1 MSDEMTEFAG
11 DFLAR
16 VKPTGET
23 WVRLAPTAVAKAR
36 ESGKK
41 AKRAWATYKSTSL
54 KRLRAQA
61 AAEGRDDAWIQAELL
76 VVEEKYRGGDAR
88 TKTGHRKLAVCDNV
102 ALDTAVRPPSGPS
115 SKPRKK
121 STSSASSSSSSSSS
135 SAKAKPS
142 AAPPSPQR
150 PASSSSSCAK
160 AMPSAAPPPPQR
172 PASAAENP
180 WARNLQAAPLP
191 KVVALLEAVREEL
204 GRRRPTLNEYDTEA
218 VYNSLLLCTALAQ
231 EIRV

>member
-1 MSDEMTEFAG
+1 MAEFAG

-41 AKRAWATYKSTSL
+41 AKRACATYKSTSL

-76 VVEEKYRGGDAR
+76 VVEEVSRGDAR
-88 TKTGHRKLAVCDNV
+88 TKTGHRKLALCDNV

>member
-1 MSDEMTEFAG
+1 MAEFAG

-76 VVEEKYRGGDAR
+76 VVEEKYRGGMRGPRRATASSLCAIMWLSIRRCAHPLAR
-88 TKTGHRKLAVCDNV
+88 RRGQGRSRRRRRRRRR
-102 ALDTAVRPPSGPS
+102 RPPPPP
-115 SKPRKK
+115 PRVPLLKR
-121 STSSASSSSSSSSS
+121 S
-135 SAKAKPS
+135 
-142 AAPPSPQR
+142 
-150 PASSSSSCAK
+150 
-160 AMPSAAPPPPQR
+160 PPQR
-172 PASAAENP
+172 PRRRSAQRPPRVPVLKRCPPQRPRRRSAQRQRPRTRGPGTPGSAAP
-180 WARNLQAAPLP
+180 QGRRVAGGGARGAGAAPP
-191 KVVALLEAVREEL
+191 NLE
-204 GRRRPTLNEYDTEA
+204 
-218 VYNSLLLCTALAQ
+218 
-231 EIRV
+231 

>member
-88 TKTGHRKLAVCDNV
+88 TKTGHRKLALCDNV

-115 SKPRKK
+115 SRPRKK
-121 STSSASSSSSSSSS
+121 STSSSSSSSSRSY
-135 SAKAKPS
+135 AKTKPS

-204 GRRRPTLNEYDTEA
+204 GRRHPTLNEYDTEA

>member
-88 TKTGHRKLAVCDNV
+88 TKTGHRKLALCDNV

-180 WARNLQAAPLP
+180 WARNSRQRRSPRSSRCWRRCARSWGGAAQP
-191 KVVALLEAVREEL
+191 
-204 GRRRPTLNEYDTEA
+204 
-218 VYNSLLLCTALAQ
+218 
-231 EIRV
+231 

>member
-1 MSDEMTEFAG
+1 MAEFAG

-76 VVEEKYRGGDAR
+76 VVEEKYRGGMRGPRRATASSLCAIMWLSIRRCAHPLAR
-88 TKTGHRKLAVCDNV
+88 RRSQGRSRRRRHRRR
-102 ALDTAVRPPSGPS
+102 RPP
-115 SKPRKK
+115 PRVPLLKR
-121 STSSASSSSSSSSS
+121 S
-135 SAKAKPS
+135 
-142 AAPPSPQR
+142 
-150 PASSSSSCAK
+150 
-160 AMPSAAPPPPQR
+160 PPQR
-172 PASAAENP
+172 P
-180 WARNLQAAPLP
+180 
-191 KVVALLEAVREEL
+191 
-204 GRRRPTLNEYDTEA
+204 RRR
-218 VYNSLLLCTALAQ
+218 SAQ
-231 EIRV
+231 RPPRVPVLKRCPPQRPRRRSAQRQRPRTRGPGISRQRRSPRSSRCWRRCARSWGGAAQP

>member
-76 VVEEKYRGGDAR
+76 VVEEKYRGGMRGPRRATASSLCAIMWLSIRRCAHPLAR
-88 TKTGHRKLAVCDNV
+88 RRSQGRSRRRRRRR
-102 ALDTAVRPPSGPS
+102 RPPP
-115 SKPRKK
+115 PRVPLLKR
-121 STSSASSSSSSSSS
+121 S
-135 SAKAKPS
+135 
-142 AAPPSPQR
+142 
-150 PASSSSSCAK
+150 
-160 AMPSAAPPPPQR
+160 PPQR
-172 PASAAENP
+172 PRRRSAQRPPRVPVLKRCPPQRPRRRSAQRQRPRTRGPGTPGN
-180 WARNLQAAPLP
+180 AAPQ
-191 KVVALLEAVREEL
+191 
-204 GRRRPTLNEYDTEA
+204 GRRVAGGGARGAGAAPPNLE
-218 VYNSLLLCTALAQ
+218 
-231 EIRV
+231 

>member
-1 MSDEMTEFAG
+1 MAEFAG

-76 VVEEKYRGGDAR
+76 VVEEKYRGGMRGPRRATASSLCAIMWLSIRRCAHPLAR
-88 TKTGHRKLAVCDNV
+88 RRSQGRSRRRRRRR
-102 ALDTAVRPPSGPS
+102 RPPP
-115 SKPRKK
+115 PRVPLLKR
-121 STSSASSSSSSSSS
+121 S
-135 SAKAKPS
+135 
-142 AAPPSPQR
+142 
-150 PASSSSSCAK
+150 
-160 AMPSAAPPPPQR
+160 PPQR
-172 PASAAENP
+172 P
-180 WARNLQAAPLP
+180 
-191 KVVALLEAVREEL
+191 
-204 GRRRPTLNEYDTEA
+204 RRR
-218 VYNSLLLCTALAQ
+218 SAQ
-231 EIRV
+231 RPPRVPVLKRCPPQRPRRRSAQRQRPRTRGPGISRQRRSPRSSRCWRRCARSWGGAAQP

>member
-1 MSDEMTEFAG
+1 MAEFAG

-88 TKTGHRKLAVCDNV
+88 TKTGHRKLALCDNV

-121 STSSASSSSSSSSS
+121 STSSASSSSSSSSSS

-180 WARNLQAAPLP
+180 WARNSRQRRSPRSSRCWRRCARSWGGAAQP
-191 KVVALLEAVREEL
+191 
-204 GRRRPTLNEYDTEA
+204 
-218 VYNSLLLCTALAQ
+218 
-231 EIRV
+231 